1 MRVDVF
7 YLVCNL
13 DAYISEIDEVEVSKL
28 DLDDRKLGAFIDIK
42 VIFSGS
48 LSLWLWFISVI
59 KIKNPWKQLKNYLSD
74 WLIRTLIELSLRCLF
89 TTAKSSSE
97 YTDYIPSKLSS
108 FW

>member
-48 LSLWLWFISVI
+48 LSLWL
-59 KIKNPWKQLKNYLSD
+59 
-74 WLIRTLIELSLRCLF
+74 
-89 TTAKSSSE
+89 
-97 YTDYIPSKLSS
+97 
-108 FW
+108 